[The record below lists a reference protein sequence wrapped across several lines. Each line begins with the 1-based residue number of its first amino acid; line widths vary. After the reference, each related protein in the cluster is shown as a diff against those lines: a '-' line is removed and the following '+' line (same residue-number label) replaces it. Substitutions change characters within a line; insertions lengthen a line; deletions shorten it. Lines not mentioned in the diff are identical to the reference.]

1 MSLTSKCPKLA
12 RASSAWQGWILYQEV
27 WRDHCLELWR
37 YSQRC
42 NGDTRMLGWPTL
54 LAICWRYQLAL
65 CETSQKVR
73 VPGLAAVWRT
83 EGAGFFKASGSQ
95 NDGTTNPR
103 GQAWSHRVS
112 RFPFLWILVLFDQL
126 ILPIIPFLHPALGW
140 KHLLYVTVY
149 WRYIIWYI
157 RWEFDFR
164 EANGWK
170 RALSLRWS
178 CTSALKQSILH
189 CERTVS
195 HCRGQGYS
203 VTTDHGASESQVE
216 FSETVPGMLPCLF
229 NPFSASEHGH
239 EYCDHGTV
247 FSEDQSGEGSLPV
260 DVWHT
265 MTVVPR
271 LDKTFTSLWIL
282 SVDIDSYFKGPVLCF
297 SCHKEHTYIPLDY
310 IHSKFLCLLNCF
322 WWLFCEGVRQ
332 LTNKS
337 V

>member
-1 MSLTSKCPKLA
+1 MSLTSKWPKLA

-27 WRDHCLELWR
+27 WRDHCLEPWR

-42 NGDTRMLGWPTL
+42 NGDTRMLGRPTL

-65 CETSQKVR
+65 CETSQKVK

-126 ILPIIPFLHPALGW
+126 ILAIIPFLHPALGW

-178 CTSALKQSILH
+178 CTSALKQSIFALWEDRESLQGAGVQ
-189 CERTVS
+189 CYRSWCIWVS
-195 HCRGQGYS
+195 SRVFRGC
-203 VTTDHGASESQVE
+203 TWDAS
-216 FSETVPGMLPCLF
+216 
-229 NPFSASEHGH
+229 
-239 EYCDHGTV
+239 
-247 FSEDQSGEGSLPV
+247 
-260 DVWHT
+260 
-265 MTVVPR
+265 
-271 LDKTFTSLWIL
+271 L
-282 SVDIDSYFKGPVLCF
+282 SVQPIQCLWARPWVLWPWDGVF
-297 SCHKEHTYIPLDY
+297 RGLKWWRKPSCWCVAYHDCG
-310 IHSKFLCLLNCF
+310 SKT
-322 WWLFCEGVRQ
+322 G
-332 LTNKS
+332 
-337 V
+337 